1 MAASLRARNFT
12 YWIATGLLAT
22 ECTVGGVWGGLPLE
36 QAIVYDVHMSTTVT
50 IRTDEALRAALEERA
65 RARGTTLSE
74 VAREILRNAVEER
87 PLELR
92 TGHLR
97 GRLDLR
103 LRPEEPWRKALR
115 ERNWRS

>member
-1 MAASLRARNFT
+1 MC
-12 YWIATGLLAT
+12 Y
-22 ECTVGGVWGGLPLE
+22 GV
-36 QAIVYDVHMSTTVT
+36 YMSTTLT

-74 VAREILRNAVEER
+74 MAREILREAVEER
-87 PLELR
+87 PLAVR

-97 GRLDLR
+97 GRLNLR
-103 LRPEEPWRKALR
+103 QVPEEPWRKVLR

>member
-1 MAASLRARNFT
+1 MYS
-12 YWIATGLLAT
+12 
-22 ECTVGGVWGGLPLE
+22 
-36 QAIVYDVHMSTTVT
+36 VYMSTTVT
-50 IRTDEALRAALEERA
+50 IRTDEALRTALEERA

-97 GRLDLR
+97 GKLNLR
-103 LRPEEPWRKALR
+103 QRSEEPWRKALR
-115 ERNWRS
+115 ERNWRL